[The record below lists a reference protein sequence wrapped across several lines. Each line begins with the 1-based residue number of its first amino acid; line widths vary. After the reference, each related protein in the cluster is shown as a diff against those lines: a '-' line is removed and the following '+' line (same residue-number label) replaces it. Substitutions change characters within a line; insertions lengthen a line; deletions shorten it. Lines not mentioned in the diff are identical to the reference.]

1 MKTDLLP
8 DLKDVYTASAK
19 FPKIVT
25 IPKLKYLT
33 IDGHGSPDKSPAFQE
48 GITALY
54 QLAYSLKSMLKKS
67 DAGCNF
73 KVMPVEALWW
83 PPNGTA
89 FLSAPD
95 DWNWTVMM
103 TVPSSITPAL
113 LQKSITQLR
122 EKKGAHSPAI
132 DNVHLQ
138 EMKEGKAVQMLH
150 VGPYS
155 REEATVNTLGDFAT
169 DAGYALSGRHHEIY
183 LSDPKRVAPEKLKTI
198 IRYSISKAA
207 GAAVAR

>member
-1 MKTDLLP
+1 MKADLLSN
-8 DLKDVYTASAK
+8 LKDAYTASAK
-19 FPKIVT
+19 SPKIVT

-48 GITALY
+48 GVTALY
-54 QLAYSLKSMLKKS
+54 QLAYSLKSMLKKHNS
-67 DAGCNF
+67 GGHF

-103 TVPSSITPAL
+103 AVPSSMTSTL
-113 LQKSITQLR
+113 VQKSITQLR
-122 EKKGAHSPAI
+122 EKKNAPSPAI
-132 DNVHLQ
+132 DNIRLQ
-138 EMKEGKAVQMLH
+138 EIREGKAVQMLH

-169 DAGYALSGRHHEIY
+169 AEGYALSGRHHEIY
-183 LSDPKRVAPEKLKTI
+183 LSDPKRVVPERLKTI
-198 IRYSISKAA
+198 IRYSISKLA